1 MSRGS
6 VIDRARLRKK
16 PLLDM
21 CKNRPDII
29 CRNEYG
35 EDDNRQFCRGFVDKM
50 TDEYLTECR
59 NCGAWVYNAEP
70 LEAST

>member
-1 MSRGS
+1 MSRGN

-35 EDDNRQFCRGFVDKM
+35 EAYDDV
-50 TDEYLTECR
+50 ES
-59 NCGAWVYNAEP
+59 CGVARV
-70 LEAST
+70 